1 MNATDFARTVTEMI
15 ESEKETFKE
24 LIENEDW
31 QGLEDEVF
39 EYISLAD

>member
-1 MNATDFARTVTEMI
+1 MNATDFARTVAEMI
-15 ESEKETFKE
+15 ESEKQTFKE

>member
-1 MNATDFARTVTEMI
+1 MKASEFARTVAEMI

-31 QGLEDEVF
+31 EILEDEVF
-39 EYISLAD
+39 EYISQAD